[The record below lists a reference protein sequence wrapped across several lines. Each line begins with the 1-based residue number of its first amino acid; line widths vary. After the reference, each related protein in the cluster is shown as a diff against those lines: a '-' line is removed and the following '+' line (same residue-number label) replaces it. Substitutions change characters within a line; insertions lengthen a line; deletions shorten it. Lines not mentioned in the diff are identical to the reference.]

1 MDPMGNEVNPIID
14 FAHCVFIIWYTGYY
28 GKGYG
33 YGQHANKGWRRSG
46 QKEREKGNIRAMAN
60 GTSGS
65 GADLKTGT
73 GVRMMD
79 AKGGPGAVL
88 RPDKGGYYLPH
99 GQGYIDA
106 DSTTRWQTKGF
117 PQNSDN
123 LVPKWYPPQL
133 VNSKSALLILA

>member
-14 FAHCVFIIWYTGYY
+14 FAHCAFIIWYTGYY

-73 GVRMMD
+73 GVRMM
-79 AKGGPGAVL
+79 
-88 RPDKGGYYLPH
+88 

-106 DSTTRWQTKGF
+106 DMKYHPLT
-117 PQNSDN
+117 N
-123 LVPKWYPPQL
+123 
-133 VNSKSALLILA
+133 